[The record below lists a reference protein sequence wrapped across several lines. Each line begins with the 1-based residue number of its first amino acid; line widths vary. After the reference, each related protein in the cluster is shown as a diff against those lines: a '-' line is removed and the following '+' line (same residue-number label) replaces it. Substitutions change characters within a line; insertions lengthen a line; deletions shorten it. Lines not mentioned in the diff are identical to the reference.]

1 MKKYTLREFME
12 DYKGFDFENGT
23 MVIIRKSDSRNYI
36 TTNESPWKY
45 LIDKFQDNNVL
56 NWNHT
61 ENVIVITLDL

>member
-1 MKKYTLREFME
+1 MEKYTLRKFME
-12 DYKGFDFENGT
+12 DYEGFDFENGT

-36 TTNESPWKY
+36 ITNESPWKY
-45 LIDKFQDNNVL
+45 LIDKFQDDNIL